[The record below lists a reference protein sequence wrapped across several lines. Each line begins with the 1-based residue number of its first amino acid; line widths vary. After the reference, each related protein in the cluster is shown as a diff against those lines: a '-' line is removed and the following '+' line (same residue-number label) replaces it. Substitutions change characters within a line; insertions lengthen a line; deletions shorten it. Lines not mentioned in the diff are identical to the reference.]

1 MDNYNTLST
10 SEGFSF
16 TMKTNQVAGV
26 SVSFE
31 IRNMEDSENV
41 DYWRKYA
48 TGLIETI
55 ATHLLTKTTQI
66 LFRVAATGNYQ
77 SSDSDAI
84 VEGMTVNSNWAPKLH
99 RHAADRTER
108 IQKNVAFIF
117 DPDNYHNTYQSNGG
131 GSKIADMV
139 KISSIAFS
147 FDFPYEFAANGL
159 PASFRLH
166 NGVLPVNALKFLPY
180 NTDNYCVM
188 HCIFNQTNPIKTAL
202 NSNKDYMTRFNA
214 WFKEHNLARFYTGD
228 YFCLD
233 NIGRLEIELET
244 NINVYTIEKKFF
256 VVKSK
261 EGEKKTKHENKPSL
275 HYRSEYK
282 QNIDSI
288 VNLIIVPL
296 DCFYDNNKTVP
307 EVPKTITN
315 GISIEIPQQDFIA
328 KINVKELVNQRRA
341 HCCVLDT
348 NVFLGRYFDGTK
360 KNDLKVCR
368 FCTRT
373 MKPMYLEEHEKRCY
387 ASFHGVSEVM
397 RARSYKEL
405 LEPEKVFKNYRAF
418 YQTPFCTFDFETRL
432 SDHKEHIP
440 VSYSIL
446 YLNLFDLKKSQ
457 RVLKKNRDPESL
469 LEDFCQDL
477 IDITRHHH
485 ALQSVDQYNLADKE
499 AAVLPEE
506 CPWCLKA
513 VKEGEWDW
521 NHTHFEGD
529 NLNKHLDGYICHDC
543 NVKATLK
550 NTALKF
556 YAHNGSKFDFNLIL
570 NKIINSPKF
579 NQHQFL
585 AKTESRFTQVSFN
598 VKADTCLKISL
609 NDSLMILG
617 GSLSELANAWIKPE
631 DKPKIKDLLTLFY
644 KDNKNDINPLIDI
657 SLGKQVFPYAALND
671 PEQFEK
677 KEIDRET
684 FFNVLTN
691 SHVSDEDYAEYQK
704 ASGILEEYIGPDY
717 SFEHYHDLY
726 LQLDVILL
734 GLILLNFSEVCYT
747 MNDLN
752 PLAYL
757 SISSYSFGALLMHNK
772 YSREKQPTLMIPTV
786 EVQKFLQKSIKGG
799 FTHIFNKQIRN
810 FDPETSVC
818 SYLDVNSLYPSV
830 MATVKL
836 PYEFVEWLDCEREV
850 DPILKQM
857 EKLCK
862 DNYFFVECDI
872 APLGEEYQEKV
883 SKYPM
888 FPETFTVLP
897 EHLSDDQIY
906 RYGVSHQKEFVQE
919 TINTVTFFE
928 KKNYVCSFSYLKQA
942 VAVGYVVTKIHRV
955 ARFKSDYVMADY
967 VKKIYELK
975 RLASIEKDKLDK
987 DDPEYEVKLA
997 ALESKIAAYKIL
1009 LNGLYGST
1017 IVNQEK
1023 HSETTLFS
1031 VDDTEKLRKN
1041 ISSFRYKSL
1050 LHLSEKVLVN
1060 KTKKSYQLE
1069 YPLMLGS
1076 AILFESKLIIAKWVF
1091 TLYDWLKKEF
1101 ELSFDAQMSDTDSYI
1116 LHIPDAKPCFDSI
1129 DQLAYYFNKECYSA
1143 FDTTFSTKAYQQP
1156 ETHQAFCHFKN
1167 ETKGVALVEFNG
1179 IAPKRYSYRLAE
1191 VKGKAGKE
1199 CIKGKGI
1206 PMAMQEKHFK
1216 MELDR
1221 QVIDGSIMDDF
1232 FDEAGNANHICE
1244 YTNILAK
1251 RTKMMNINVKKSF
1264 ITLVDIKNY
1273 YGENG
1278 IEYSIFGSK
1287 KHLDQTAKTE

>member
-10 SEGFSF
+10 LEGLTF
-16 TMKTNQVAGV
+16 TMKTNQVDGV

-31 IRNMEDSENV
+31 LRNMEDSENV
-41 DYWRKYA
+41 EYWRKYA
-48 TGLIETI
+48 TDLIEKI
-55 ATHLLTKTTQI
+55 ATHFLTETTQI
-66 LFRVAATGNYQ
+66 IFRVAATGNYQ

-84 VEGMTVNSNWAPKLH
+84 VEGMTVNSNWTPKLH
-99 RHAADRTER
+99 RHTADRSER
-108 IQKNVAFIF
+108 IRKNVAFIF
-117 DPDNYHNTYQSNGG
+117 DPDHYHNTYQSNGG
-131 GSKIADMV
+131 GSKIAEMV
-139 KISSIAFS
+139 RISSIAFS

-166 NGVLPVNALKFLPY
+166 NGVLPINALKFLPY

-188 HCIFNQTNPIKTAL
+188 HSIFNKTNPIKTAL
-202 NSNKDYMTRFNA
+202 NSNTEYMERFNT
-214 WFKEHNLARFYTGD
+214 WFNQHNLGRFYTGD

-244 NINVYTIEKKFF
+244 NLNVYTIEKKTFT
-256 VVKSK
+256 VKGK
-261 EGEKKTKHENKPSL
+261 DGKKKTEHENKPSL

-288 VNLIIVPL
+288 VNLIIIPL
-296 DCFYDNNKTVP
+296 DCFYDNNKAVP
-307 EVPKTITN
+307 EVPKEITN

-328 KINVKELVNQRRA
+328 KINVKEIVNQRKA
-341 HCCVLDT
+341 HCGVLDT
-348 NVFLGRYFDGTK
+348 NVFLGRCFDGTK

-387 ASFHGVSEVM
+387 ASFHGVSEIM

-405 LEPEKVFKNYRAF
+405 VEPEKVFKNYRAF
-418 YQTPFCTFDFETRL
+418 YRTPFCTFDFETRL
-432 SDHKEHIP
+432 SEQNEHIP
-440 VSYSIL
+440 LSYSIL
-446 YLNLFDLKKSQ
+446 YINLFDLKKSKK
-457 RVLKKNRDPESL
+457 VLKRNPDPAIL

-485 ALQSVDQYNLADKE
+485 DLQSVDLYHQADKE
-499 AAVLPEE
+499 AAELPEV

-513 VKEGEWDW
+513 VKEGAWDW
-521 NHTHFEGD
+521 NHTHYEFD

-556 YAHNGSKFDFNLIL
+556 YAHNGSRFDFNLIL

-609 NDSLMILG
+609 NDSMMILG
-617 GSLSELANAWIKPE
+617 GSLSSLANAWIKPE
-631 DKPKIKDLLTLFY
+631 DKSKVKDLLKLFY
-644 KDNKNDINPLIDI
+644 PENQNDINPLVDI
-657 SLGKQVFPYAALND
+657 SLGKQVFPYGALND
-671 PEQFEK
+671 PEQFKNKIIERD
-677 KEIDRET
+677 I
-684 FFNVLTN
+684 FFNVLSN
-691 SHVSDEDYAEYQK
+691 SHISDEDYAEYQK

-717 SFEHYHDLY
+717 SFAHYHDLY
-726 LQLDVILL
+726 LSLDVILL

-747 MNDLN
+747 MNELN

-772 YSREKQPTLMIPTV
+772 YSLERQPTLMIPCV
-786 EVQKFLQKSIKGG
+786 EVQKFLQRSIKGG
-799 FTHIFNKQIRN
+799 FTHIFNKQIKN

-836 PYEFVEWLDCEREV
+836 PYEFVEWIEGEV
-850 DPILKQM
+850 DEVLKEM
-857 EKLCK
+857 EKLSG
-862 DNYFFVECDI
+862 DNYFFCECDI
-872 APLGEEYQEKV
+872 GPLDEEFQDKV
-883 SKYPM
+883 SRYPM

-897 EHLSDDQIY
+897 EHLSEDQLY
-906 RYGVSHQKEFVQE
+906 RYGVSHQKDFVQE

-928 KKNYVCSFSYLKQA
+928 KKNYVCSYSYLKQA
-942 VAVGYVVTKIHRV
+942 IAVGYKVTKIHQA
-955 ARFKSDYVMADY
+955 ARFKSAFIMGDY

-975 RLASIEKDKLDK
+975 RLASIEKDNLDK
-987 DDPEYEVKLA
+987 NDPEYKSKLA
-997 ALESKIAAYKIL
+997 ALESKITAYKLL

-1023 HSETTLFS
+1023 HSETALFS

-1050 LHLSEKVLVN
+1050 LHLDKKVLVN

-1101 ELSFDAQMSDTDSYI
+1101 DLTFDAQMTDTDSYI
-1116 LHIPDAKPCFDSI
+1116 FHIPNFKNCFDSI
-1129 DQLAYYFNKECYSA
+1129 DQMCYYYNQECYSA
-1143 FDTTFSTKAYQQP
+1143 FDTTFSEKRYQQP

-1167 ETKGVALVEFNG
+1167 ETKGVSLVEFNG
-1179 IAPKRYSYRLAE
+1179 IAPKRYSYRLE
-1191 VKGKAGKE
+1191 SVEGKAGKE

-1206 PMAMQEKHFK
+1206 PAAMQKKHFK
-1216 MELDR
+1216 MDLDR
-1221 QVIDGSIMDDF
+1221 QVIDGTILDDF
-1232 FDEAGNANHICE
+1232 FDEAGNANHVCE
-1244 YTNILAK
+1244 YTNILSK
-1251 RTKMMNINVKKSF
+1251 RTKLVNINVKKSF
-1264 ITLVDIKNY
+1264 ITLVDLKNH

-1287 KHLDQTAKTE
+1287 KHLDQTAKPE